1 MTGKHEDSGWTP
13 ADHRSAPSLFFE
25 DLAVGRRY
33 ILPSR
38 TQTDALFA
46 AFQLASGDNDPIH
59 YDRVYCQSIG
69 HKDMLAHGMQVLIQ
83 SAAGVG
89 TFPAEVADALIGFL
103 GLECKFLKPVYVGDT
118 LYCELEITDLIE
130 QNTTGVV
137 VMVATVRNQDGVTVL
152 TGEHRYLLRKRAAA
166 K

>member
-1 MTGKHEDSGWTP
+1 MADQMTGSDWTP
-13 ADHRSAPSLFFE
+13 ADHRPGPSLYFE
-25 DLAVGRRY
+25 DLEVGRRY
-33 ILPSR
+33 ALPSR

-59 YDRVYCQSIG
+59 YDRPYCQSIG

-83 SAAGVG
+83 SAAGAG
-89 TFPAEVADALIGFL
+89 TFPEEVADALIGFI

-118 LYCELEITDLIE
+118 LYSDLVISELIE

-137 VMVATVRNQDGVTVL
+137 VMTATVRNQEGVTVL
-152 TGEHRYLLRKRAAA
+152 SGEHRYLLRKRPVA
-166 K
+166 